1 MYMFLNICK
10 YISNCSDSG
19 VLVRHIILRNAQG
32 KISFTNLQ
40 NILHIKQVTRTKKS
54 YLEFLR

>member
-1 MYMFLNICK
+1 MFLNICK

-40 NILHIKQVTRTKKS
+40 NILYIKQVTRTKKS